1 VTIVALTTPVVDLRP
16 DEQQLLLDLVQ
27 VWHQKRRRNVLR
39 TVYYE
44 GKNALED
51 FGIAVPPKMSQIDV
65 TLGWISKG
73 VHALSDRS
81 VFEGFVSAGDE
92 EGLYGIDEIA
102 ATNDFVNEFPMAT
115 VESAKLACSF
125 ITVTRGAVAEGEPE
139 ILFAVR
145 SADSSAAI
153 WDRRRR
159 RLVGYLSVV
168 DFDMATRLPT
178 QMVLYTPQRYITL
191 TRNTNGRWSTYAVT
205 HGLGEVP
212 VARVPYKP
220 AISRPFGHSRITRAG
235 MYHTDAAL
243 RVLLRAEVSGEFYS
257 AIEYW
262 LFGANVENFVGGDK
276 WSAVMGRIKALDT
289 EEGEAVP
296 TLHRFQG
303 ASPEP
308 HIAQLR
314 MHATLFA
321 GDQGLSL
328 SQLGIVQDN
337 PASADAMYAAKEDL
351 ITDTR
356 TANRTW
362 GAGAV
367 KAMQLAVRLRDGL
380 DDVPKE
386 LRTLGVQFTDPAIV
400 SPGAAADAFS
410 KRAAAIPG
418 FATSE
423 VGLESAGLTRE
434 QIRRFQAEQRR
445 QGVGSVLES
454 IRTQVPPA
462 AVADPAAPTPVPADS
477 A

>member
-1 VTIVALTTPVVDLRP
+1 MTFVVMTTPTVDLRG
-16 DEQQLLLDLVQ
+16 DEQRLLLDLVE
-27 VWHQKRRRNVLR
+27 VWHRKRERNLLR

-65 TLGWISKG
+65 TLGWIAKG
-73 VHALSDRS
+73 VHALVDRS
-81 VFEGFVSAGDE
+81 VFEGFVTAADDE
-92 EGLYGIDEIA
+92 DPYGIAEIA
-102 ATNDFVNEFPMAT
+102 AGNQFAVEFPMAQT
-115 VESAKLACSF
+115 SSAVHASSF
-125 ITVTRGAVAEGEPE
+125 ITVSRGSVADREPE
-139 ILFAVR
+139 ILFATR
-145 SADSSAAI
+145 SADLSAAI

-159 RLVGYLSVV
+159 RLKGFLSVT
-168 DFDMATRLPT
+168 DYDEQSRMPS
-178 QMVLYTPQRYITL
+178 QMVLYTPERYVTL
-191 TRNTNGRWSTYAVT
+191 TRTDRGWVSDAAT

-212 VARVPYKP
+212 VAVLPLNP
-220 AISRPFGHSRITRAG
+220 ELNRPFGHSRISRPA

-262 LFGANVENFVGGDK
+262 LFGADVEKFVGGDK
-276 WSAVMGRIKALDT
+276 WSAVMGRIKALDV
-289 EEGEAVP
+289 EEGDEVP

-351 ITDTR
+351 ITLTR
-356 TANRTW
+356 KANRTW

-380 DDVPKE
+380 DEVPAE
-386 LRTLGVQFTDPAIV
+386 LRTMSAQFTDPAIV
-400 SPGAAADAFS
+400 SPSAAADAFQ
-410 KRAAAIPG
+410 KRASMIEGYAS
-418 FATSE
+418 SE
-423 VGLESAGLTRE
+423 VGLRAAGLSPEEISQFRAE
-434 QIRRFQAEQRR
+434 MRRR
-445 QGVGSVLES
+445 GTGSVLDALREAP
-454 IRTQVPPA
+454 V
-462 AVADPAAPTPVPADS
+462 AAPAEAEVEPAP
-477 A
+477 